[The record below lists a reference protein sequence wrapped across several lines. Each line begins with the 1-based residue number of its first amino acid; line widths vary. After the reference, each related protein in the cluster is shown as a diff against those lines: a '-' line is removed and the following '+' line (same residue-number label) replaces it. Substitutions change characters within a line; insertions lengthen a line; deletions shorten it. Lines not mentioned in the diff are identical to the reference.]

1 MSSAT
6 SAQPHEGTTP
16 SAFTRVNAGCAELLG
31 VDREQYGRL
40 LGMAPE
46 HLSGDRYRTPSA
58 TNIRIW
64 QLMVTQ
70 VPWTEVALAMT
81 RQSQLGAFGVWDYLI
96 TSAATPLDGVR
107 DASAHLA
114 AIADAG
120 TEAIR
125 IAEEDGPEGGRIV
138 VSHANEADLTDETAA
153 AIRAFAMGLFRRRF
167 SEATGRDLVPVRVAL
182 AARAPRRHRS
192 LRELYGGA
200 PVEFDAPISSVT
212 FAAADLRAANP
223 LAQPGL
229 SAVLRAHAEQSVSA
243 AVPLHSWLDLF
254 RIALAAAE
262 REGGPTL
269 AAVAQQLA
277 IGPRTLQRRLDEH
290 GTSWREELQSARR
303 ARVLELL
310 RGTGL
315 STETIAAR
323 TGYADARALRRAVR
337 RWSGSS
343 PSGLRDAEGPGR

>member
-1 MSSAT
+1 MPSQPPS
-6 SAQPHEGTTP
+6 QPHEGTTP

-31 VDREQYGRL
+31 VEREQYGRL

-46 HLSGDRYRTPSA
+46 HLTDDRYRTPAA

-70 VPWTEVALAMT
+70 VHWTEVALAMT
-81 RQSQLGAFGVWDYLI
+81 RQSSLGAFGVWDYLL
-96 TSAATPLDGVR
+96 TSAATPLDGLR

-120 TEAIR
+120 TEEVR
-125 IAEEDGPEGGRIV
+125 IAEEDGEVV

-153 AIRAFAMGLFRRRF
+153 AIRSFAMGLFRRRL
-167 SEATGRDLVPVRVAL
+167 SEATRQDLVPVRVAL
-182 AARAPRRHRS
+182 AARAPRRHRA

-212 FAAADLRAANP
+212 FAAADIRAANP

-229 SAVLRAHAEQSVSA
+229 SAVLRAHAEQSVA
-243 AVPLHSWLDLF
+243 TAVPLHSWLDLF

-269 AAVAQQLA
+269 TAVAQRLA

-290 GTSWREELQSARR
+290 GTTWREELQAVRR
-303 ARVLELL
+303 TRALELL
-310 RGTGL
+310 RGTEL
-315 STETIAAR
+315 STEAIAAR

-343 PSGLRDAEGPGR
+343 PSALREAEGLSP